1 MNIIFNKPCYNNTNT
16 ECNNDIYIFTQFYIP
31 KEANRIKEVNDTLK
45 NNINNKFVKKV
56 VLLNER
62 IYTTQEL
69 GLSDTSKIEQIVI
82 KDRLT
87 YTLFFY
93 YASQCNYKGYLL
105 LANSDI
111 FFDETL
117 ENLYKTVLSTE
128 KSCFTQLRFEYNKK
142 LFGPRSDSQDSWLF
156 HSNHLPSSH
165 MMYNFQLGQPGCDN
179 KITFWLF
186 KNGYKIYNEPFR
198 IKTYH
203 MHMSEIRHYGGRDII
218 PGPYIHPVPL
228 LSDNFYNKNLNNKQ
242 LNNQEFHDYIK
253 NMVDNNT
260 PFFIPKIGLYE
271 HITVYKLMHSYKI
284 QETFDNLLN
293 KSKIKFDNDKSLKL
307 YCTMYSETIINNKCI
322 IDCNPEKYKNI
333 KELQISRD
341 INQYKYSY
349 CEDLINHEKYANSL
363 NSSNSS
369 NFSNSYFTHA
379 LKDKHILI
387 ICDYTNN
394 FKNKLKK
401 NVFNNC
407 TFSYLYFK
415 VDERIPWFT
424 NFISLCKEVKKL
436 LDNNNETKFD
446 IALCDCYGLSNL
458 IAHHIYTKHK
468 RSAISLQ
475 DSLKGYAAKGHA
487 AL

>member
-1 MNIIFNKPCYNNTNT
+1 MNIIFNKPQYNNDNN
-16 ECNNDIYIFTQFYIP
+16 ECKDDIYIFTQFYIP
-31 KEANRIKEVNDTLK
+31 KEAKRIKEVNDTLK
-45 NNINNKFVKKV
+45 NNINNKFVTKV
-56 VLLNER
+56 ILLNER
-62 IYTTQEL
+62 IYTPAEL

-87 YTLFFY
+87 YTLFFQ
-93 YASQCNYKGYLL
+93 YAKAFKGYLL

-117 ENLYKTVLSTE
+117 ENIYKTVLSSQ

-156 HSNHLPSSH
+156 HSNHLPSPH
-165 MMYNFQLGQPGCDN
+165 IMYNFQLGQPGCDN
-179 KITFWLF
+179 KITFWLLQ
-186 KNGYKIYNEPFR
+186 NGYKIYNEPFR

-203 MHMSEIRHYGGRDII
+203 MHMSEIRHYSNRDII

-228 LSDNFYNKNLNNKQ
+228 LSDKLYNNKQ

-253 NMVDNNT
+253 NMVDKNI
-260 PFFIPKIGLYE
+260 PFFIPKIGITE
-271 HITVYKLMHSYKI
+271 HKTVYKLLHSYKI
-284 QETFDNLLN
+284 QETFGELLS
-293 KSKIKFDNDKSLKL
+293 KSKIRFDDDKSLKL
-307 YCTMYSETIINNKCI
+307 YCSMYSETFINNKCI
-322 IDCNPEKYKNI
+322 IECNPEKYKNI

-341 INQYKYSY
+341 INQYEYSY
-349 CEDLINHEKYANSL
+349 CEDLLNPDKYINLL
-363 NSSNSS
+363 NSSNSL
-369 NFSNSYFTHA
+369 NSYFTHA
-379 LKDKHILI
+379 LKNKHILI

-401 NVFNNC
+401 NIFLNC
-407 TFSYLYFK
+407 KFSYLYFK
-415 VDERIPWFT
+415 VDEGIPWFT

-436 LDNNNETKFD
+436 HDNNNESKFD

-475 DSLKGYAAKGHA
+475 DSLKFFIN
-487 AL
+487 